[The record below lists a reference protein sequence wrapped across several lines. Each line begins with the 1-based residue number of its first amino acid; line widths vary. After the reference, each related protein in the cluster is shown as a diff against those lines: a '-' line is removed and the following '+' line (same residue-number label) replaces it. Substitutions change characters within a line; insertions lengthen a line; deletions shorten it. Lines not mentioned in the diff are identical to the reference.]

1 MVEYICIVISILY
14 KQKLMINFSEIKEKI
29 VTKIKDLKSNNQKLN
44 IKEKINFLDQFGTLL
59 NSWIPITSSLKIIS
73 FQTKNKGLKSIIE
86 TILWDINKWTS
97 LKDSFSRFPY
107 IFKIFD
113 LSIIEMWELTW
124 KVWEAIDVIKL
135 KEEKTKEIK
144 SKIIWAF
151 VYPSIIITL
160 ALWMITIF
168 IIYVIPKITDMY
180 KDARVNLP
188 ILTQSVINI
197 SDFLQKNIIYIC
209 LLIILFI
216 IGLYYFKTNDKT
228 KIYFDKFTLKLP
240 IAWNLIK
247 KKILSLFTSSLW
259 TLLKNWVIIN
269 KSLEVS
275 AWVVNND
282 YYKKEILKMVDW
294 ISAWEDFS
302 KLLWIEDISS
312 WKENIFFPLEL
323 ASAVKI
329 WEQTWRLPDLLL
341 KISNK
346 YNKEMDETVKNLSTA
361 IEPIVIIFVWIIIW
375 TLIMAIMLPFFNM
388 VNVI

>member
-1 MVEYICIVISILY
+1 MD
-14 KQKLMINFSEIKEKI
+14 FSKIKEK
-29 VTKIKDLKSNNQKLN
+29 VNEFLKKIKSNSLNLN
-44 IKEKINFLDQFGTLL
+44 IKEKILFLDQFSTLL
-59 NSWIPITSSLKIIS
+59 NSWIPITSSLKIITY
-73 FQTKNKGLKSIIE
+73 QTKNKRLKSIIE
-86 TILWDINKWTS
+86 IILVDINKWSS
-97 LKDSFSRFPY
+97 LKECFWKFSH

-124 KVWEAIDVIKL
+124 KVWDAIEVIKA

-144 SKIIWAF
+144 WKIIWAF

-160 ALWMITIF
+160 ALWMITVF
-168 IIYVIPKITDMY
+168 IVYVIPKITDMY

-188 ILTQSVINI
+188 ELTQTVINI
-197 SDFLQKNIIYIC
+197 SDFLQKNILYIC
-209 LLIILFI
+209 IWIILFVLAI
-216 IGLYYFKTNDKT
+216 YYFKTNKRT
-228 KIYFDKFTLKLP
+228 KIYFDRFILSIP
-240 IAWNLIK
+240 ISWNLIR

-269 KSLEVS
+269 KSLEIS
-275 AWVVNND
+275 SWVVNND
-282 YYKKEILKMVDW
+282 YYQKEILKMVDW

-302 KLLWIEDISS
+302 KMLWIEEISS
-312 WKENIFFPLEL
+312 WKENKFFPIEL

-329 WEQTWRLPDLLL
+329 WEQTGRLPELLL

-361 IEPIVIIFVWIIIW
+361 IEPIVIIFVWLIIW